1 MNTDNEK
8 LYEAL
13 DNIAYVNSFMMLPE
27 NKEDEMPFLL
37 SQLCRQLKKPDNKE
51 RVEFYRLVK

>member
-1 MNTDNEK
+1 
-8 LYEAL
+8 
-13 DNIAYVNSFMMLPE
+13 MMLPE

-37 SQLCRQLKKPDNKE
+37 SQLQKQLQRAIDNYVKKPDNKE